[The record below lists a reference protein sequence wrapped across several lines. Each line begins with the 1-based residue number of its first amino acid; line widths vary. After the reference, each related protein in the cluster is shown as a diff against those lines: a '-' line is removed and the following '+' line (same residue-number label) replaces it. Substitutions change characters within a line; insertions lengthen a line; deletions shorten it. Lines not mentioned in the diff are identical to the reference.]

1 MKYSKTTLGG
11 VLIIEPKII
20 EDNRGF
26 FMECYV
32 ERELIE
38 INIETRFVQD
48 NHSLSK
54 AKGTV
59 RGLHYQLP
67 PKAQSKLVRV
77 VRGAIVN
84 IVVDIRQGSPTFGKW
99 LGVELSADNRRQLYI
114 PKGFANG
121 YCTLEPDT
129 EVCYKVDEYYA
140 PEQDRAI
147 LWNDEDLGIDWPV
160 DDPVLSARDRSAP
173 SFKQAE
179 NDFRYEE
186 S

>member
-160 DDPVLSARDRSAP
+160 DDPVLSGRDRSAP